1 MAEVMLM
8 YIHIAH
14 AYKYGSLKRVR
25 RQASKIEIVS
35 LSSFLSLISPI
46 TLRFNSGCFCVPS
59 DEARVEVSE

>member
-1 MAEVMLM
+1 MADVMLV
-8 YIHIAH
+8 YIHTAH
-14 AYKYGSLKRVR
+14 DHKYRSLKRVR

-59 DEARVEVSE
+59 DKAHVEVSE